1 MECSQDLLQLDNEIG
16 RINFMTDSDSSLPV
30 LPSPDI
36 LEDSLENGLN
46 TPPTTPRH
54 SPHAFLK
61 EDRWLFSP
69 PPVLTVIHTR
79 FEAKST
85 PNVLGKSGTEKER
98 KSEPPP
104 PLLQIVSHP
113 TPDLVKRLTTS
124 HIPYVSS
131 LVCQT
136 FRK

>member
-16 RINFMTDSDSSLPV
+16 RINIMRDSHSSLPV

-36 LEDSLENGLN
+36 LEDFRTGLN
-46 TPPTTPRH
+46 TSPATPPH

-69 PPVLTVIHTR
+69 PPVLAMIHTR

-85 PNVLGKSGTEKER
+85 PNVLGKSGTEKEK
-98 KSEPPP
+98 KSKPP

-113 TPDLVKRLTTS
+113 APDLVKRLTTS
-124 HIPYVSS
+124 RVPYMSS
-131 LVCQT
+131 PVCQT